1 MSTHQEPAH
10 HQTPERPPA
19 EVRSAESL
27 QAFNVDTALNT
38 PGFVKFLGTFE
49 DVKDLD
55 MSDENREVIQERFTD
70 FKAQQK
76 IEGILRRPGFQDFLK
91 AHTDVGSFDTT
102 FHNVEEIEARL
113 QTFEKCKSVSRDL
126 RAVFSQKLTK
136 EKTGRLTA
144 TEMKGF
150 DAYVY
155 GLGAE
160 SPDRV
165 TELAQEIEKFKTYPE
180 KIRTLESAL
189 EASYAGKTTV
199 GATAQQLKEKK
210 ELFSQAVAETPDN
223 LKSSL
228 WSRVSSGVFLQG
240 SSKLEEELDKLNTVQ
255 GSLSP
260 EQSERKT
267 FLANE
272 LERRDFL
279 EQKKE
284 SKQKVQKKYRVNP
297 KDKDLQKLDAE
308 IAEVDAL
315 LTGSSTNEVVYAKT
329 INLFK
334 TQLDEVRERIYG
346 EVPVAKEI
354 HERIASEFDK
364 QMSTALKS
372 NSLTEI
378 KVAAE
383 KFTHFETLAETQG
396 ESANYLDFGAD
407 KPLDRDAFREALE
420 GKVKELVSVN
430 IMRVLSDLP
439 EDVTLRRVES
449 AIQRYVRLAEK
460 GLGLSSRE
468 ESMNLVI
475 ETLKKEEKRL
485 RGEEGGIGKALL
497 TSRLIS
503 KLEVG
508 PAVVTVSPEVPVVRA
523 STTPL
528 SRSAMS
534 PKASPAVHPA
544 PPASAPPAERPTI
557 PKRRREMPSETG
569 SFTLEQTS
577 GLIIGDM
584 VMWKD
589 RYTGENKWNEE
600 RRIES
605 FSPGDGGKVF
615 AHFSEA
621 VEEGKRGTG
630 VRVDILTK
638 KKEVAVTDES
648 VLETTTSIPE
658 GRHEKLTRAETLK
671 LFAYQDAEIPA
682 QEKKEG
688 LRNVTT
694 LEHIS
699 DFAGVLETLTEKI
712 GLKALQEKAE
722 TMIQDLKKVLDKVGV
737 NPSPYSISKS
747 WALWDIASN
756 EYFVQNPKK
765 NEGRT
770 SASVLTNSTK
780 ERECVDAQIGREV
793 YDAYIHNRL
802 NVPAFLPKVDAKNR
816 GDVDRLLK
824 TEPTEDRTLSFKSLI
839 RLGELVRGEVV
850 SEAPKAE
857 SPKPPIRVTEDMRT
871 KKPVEVP
878 ESKKAEEEPAPE
890 NKIEKLSVSEKIG
903 KAFVE
908 FCKGKQGFVHSDFE
922 KELKKTVPEATVQ
935 PMFRPTGAHEFYF
948 TNQRETSS
956 MQYWRITVGSEN
968 FVVPTPV
975 SGERFEGNKGF
986 QSSGGRIPPPNKLT
1000 HLMPAKVR
1008 MNGQR
1013 WEIEEEG
1020 SFDKPGSGKE
1030 TLTSVDV
1037 KNTPDTGVQEE
1048 DKRLTPSR
1056 KIGNAFVEFCKGQKG
1071 DEFNKSVLEE
1081 KLKESFPSI
1090 DLSVKTIFRSTG
1102 ADDDHDIY
1110 FTDARESSPHRYWL
1124 VTIGSAHYLLPYP
1137 KARNKFEGTAG
1148 LTGVDSD
1155 TNFDSL
1161 SEFVP
1166 TELVRS
1172 GERWE
1177 VKGEAPK
1184 AESSEKKIEIQTLAD
1199 IENLDDAVL
1208 EKVVQETRL
1217 NPYQLGIALQTE
1229 GSLEFKERVR
1239 NALSSQFQRD
1249 LSSGFLSLQYG
1260 DAPEKYL
1267 KIFLEEV
1274 KKSVA
1279 RHESTKSSA

>member
-255 GSLSP
+255 GSLSTK
-260 EQSERKT
+260 QSERKT

-308 IAEVDAL
+308 IAEADAL

-407 KPLDRDAFREALE
+407 KPLNRDAFREALE

-508 PAVVTVSPEVPVVRA
+508 PAVVTVSPEVPV
-523 STTPL
+523 
-528 SRSAMS
+528 
-534 PKASPAVHPA
+534 
-544 PPASAPPAERPTI
+544 
-557 PKRRREMPSETG
+557 
-569 SFTLEQTS
+569 
-577 GLIIGDM
+577 
-584 VMWKD
+584 
-589 RYTGENKWNEE
+589 
-600 RRIES
+600 
-605 FSPGDGGKVF
+605 
-615 AHFSEA
+615 
-621 VEEGKRGTG
+621 